1 MISATYPLE
10 EDSFISS
17 STGFLVQAI
26 NDANDDGVVQMNS
39 EAMEVVTKLK
49 NSDLNTIG
57 GDFTRQLSSLM
68 FAIIKRK
75 PNGTADKES
84 ITNQF
89 HRLTLDKTL
98 REQWN
103 AVLLLAEMLPSEA
116 SNMLYQSVLDSFHL
130 YSVQYR
136 SSTLLT
142 DIKPISDA
150 ELKLEPEEEEVLRYV
165 AGYIPYSLKK
175 KYTKLRHLPEGQAIL
190 SVLSSWSKEEGEK
203 DMSFLDYTRDWTA
216 LRDRGGLFIINDE
229 LYIFIRRIENVAR
242 TIFNKNLLVQ
252 YCNQNLSNELKN
264 QLSASEL
271 ISEAWEKITRNL
283 ENKSLGEKLKME
295 IFTKWINI
303 RATAFLKAWL
313 AAQRLKIADDKA
325 KSKKA
330 KKSIISEK
338 GAPSLRKSLAP
349 STSQSS
355 SSVSFRK
362 SLSNN

>member
-1 MISATYPLE
+1 
-10 EDSFISS
+10 
-17 STGFLVQAI
+17 
-26 NDANDDGVVQMNS
+26 
-39 EAMEVVTKLK
+39 
-49 NSDLNTIG
+49 
-57 GDFTRQLSSLM
+57 
-68 FAIIKRK
+68 
-75 PNGTADKES
+75 
-84 ITNQF
+84 
-89 HRLTLDKTL
+89 
-98 REQWN
+98 
-103 AVLLLAEMLPSEA
+103 
-116 SNMLYQSVLDSFHL
+116 
-130 YSVQYR
+130 
-136 SSTLLT
+136 
-142 DIKPISDA
+142 
-150 ELKLEPEEEEVLRYV
+150 
-165 AGYIPYSLKK
+165 
-175 KYTKLRHLPEGQAIL
+175 
-190 SVLSSWSKEEGEK
+190 
-203 DMSFLDYTRDWTA
+203 MSFLDYTRDWTA

-295 IFTKWINI
+295 IFTKWVNI